1 MKMGIAE
8 WLLLILLSM
17 VWGGSYLFNALAVE
31 SLPPLTIVALRL
43 WTGAIVLNIFS
54 ALRGIRL
61 PAGRRSWK
69 IYFIMGLI
77 NNVIPFS
84 LIVWGQTRIAGG
96 LASIL
101 NATTPLFTVL
111 IAHRFTQDER
121 LSASKITGLL
131 IGFTG
136 VVFII
141 GSGALSGFG
150 LQSAAQLAVLC
161 ASFSYAS
168 AGVFGRRLGKMGT
181 SPIAAATGQVS
192 ASALMLVPAVLLV
205 DRPWQLPVP
214 PASAVGSVLF
224 LGILSTALAYII
236 YFRILERAGA
246 TNLLLVTFLIPVN
259 ANILG
264 IVFRGE
270 YIQAG
275 QVGGM
280 ILVFLSLVLI
290 NRQSLVLIG
299 KNSEA

>member
-8 WLLLILLSM
+8 WILLVLLSM
-17 VWGGSYLFNALAVE
+17 VWGGSYLFNAIAVE

-43 WTGAIVLNIFS
+43 LTGALVLNIFS
-54 ALRGIRL
+54 ALRGSRL
-61 PAGRRSWK
+61 PADLRIWK
-69 IYFIMGLI
+69 VYVLMGLF

-111 IAHRFTQDER
+111 IAHRFTKDER
-121 LSASKITGLL
+121 LSASKISGLL
-131 IGFTG
+131 IGFAG

-141 GSGALSGFG
+141 GTGALSGFG
-150 LQSAAQLAVLC
+150 RQSAAQIAVIC

-168 AGVFGRRLGKMGT
+168 AGVFGRRLREMGS
-181 SPIAAATGQVS
+181 SPLAAATGQVS
-192 ASALMLVPAVLLV
+192 ASALMLIPIVLIA
-205 DRPWQLPVP
+205 DKPWQLTVP
-214 PASAVGSVLF
+214 PAAAVFSVLC
-224 LGILSTALAYII
+224 LGLLSTALAYII

-246 TNLLLVTFLIPVN
+246 TNLLLVTFLIPVH

-264 IVFRGE
+264 ILFRGE

-275 QVGGM
+275 HIWGM
-280 ILVFLSLVLI
+280 LLVFISLVLI
-290 NRQSLVLIG
+290 NRRSLARIG
-299 KNSEA
+299 KKQ